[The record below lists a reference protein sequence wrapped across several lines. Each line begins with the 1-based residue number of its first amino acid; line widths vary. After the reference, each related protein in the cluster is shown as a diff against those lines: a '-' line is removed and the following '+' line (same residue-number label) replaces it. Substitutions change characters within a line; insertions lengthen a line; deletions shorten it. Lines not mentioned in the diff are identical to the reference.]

1 MILEILRLRASSSE
15 GALQVASSAWNS
27 SKAHYSGMSH
37 QEKCGSSRGWQ
48 GLMDELLDRPSLGF
62 KHTEGIN
69 ILIIVHLAVY
79 IVLLVQPVLQRL
91 ECFFSWALIFVHHL
105 RVGERDV

>member
-1 MILEILRLRASSSE
+1 
-15 GALQVASSAWNS
+15 V
-27 SKAHYSGMSH
+27 
-37 QEKCGSSRGWQ
+37 C
-48 GLMDELLDRPSLGF
+48 
-62 KHTEGIN
+62 
-69 ILIIVHLAVY
+69 